1 MPLRCGSWVIQ
12 SGVMA
17 RSARALALSCCGLAD
32 CGKQPANKVALRASA
47 TAVPALC
54 LRKLISETEGGFLLQ
69 FLNLL
74 LAVPH
79 FAIAFHIDQLQVHL
93 IKGNA
98 LFADLIDDGV
108 DAAGQRKIGG
118 GFITLRLGVAGVQL
132 LITTLITHGITLVT
146 SGNEI
151 GPTGTDNGALD
162 VVGEGINSNVFV
174 RFVADARDDYG

>member
-47 TAVPALC
+47 TAAPALC

-74 LAVPH
+74 LAVPD
-79 FAIAFHIDQLQVHL
+79 FAVALHIDQLQIHL
-93 IKGNA
+93 IEGDA
-98 LFADLIDDGV
+98 LLTDLIDDGI
-108 DAAGQRKIGG
+108 DAAGQGEIGG
-118 GFITLRLGVAGVQL
+118 IFLTLRFGITGVQL
-132 LITTLITHGITLVT
+132 LI
-146 SGNEI
+146 
-151 GPTGTDNGALD
+151 
-162 VVGEGINSNVFV
+162 
-174 RFVADARDDYG
+174 